1 MTTEVCLQ
9 YGLPGIG
16 EDEIQQ
22 VSPPPKAKVKKRAE
36 PKKDARQLS
45 FPGLEK

>member
-1 MTTEVCLQ
+1 MTTEICLQ

-16 EDEIQQ
+16 EDEVQR
-22 VSPPPKAKVKKRAE
+22 VAAPTKAKAKKRTE
-36 PKKDARQLS
+36 PKKDARQLT